1 MNTRVFITRKLFT
14 ANILHENILIRYEK
28 LWNCAREKSVRLANW
43 TNLLIRKFLMNEGII
58 SRENKFLKGAI
69 NLWSWK
75 EGWRM
80 ERKYTRQDARRDR
93 VLSIVLS
100 RRAQLLFSF
109 SMILRNR
116 FKVKFK
122 NLCRQ
127 PRYVSRNKSIFLY
140 SRIFR
145 GRRRDIKIW

>member
-1 MNTRVFITRKLFT
+1 
-14 ANILHENILIRYEK
+14 
-28 LWNCAREKSVRLANW
+28 
-43 TNLLIRKFLMNEGII
+43 
-58 SRENKFLKGAI
+58 
-69 NLWSWK
+69 
-75 EGWRM
+75 M
-80 ERKYTRQDARRDR
+80 ERKYTRQGARRDR

-145 GRRRDIKIW
+145 GRRRDIKI